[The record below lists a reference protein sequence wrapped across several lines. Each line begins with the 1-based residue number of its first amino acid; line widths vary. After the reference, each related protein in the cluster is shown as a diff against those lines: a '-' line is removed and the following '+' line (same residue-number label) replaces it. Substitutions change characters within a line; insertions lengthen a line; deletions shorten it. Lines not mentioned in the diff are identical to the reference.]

1 MPLIVEGLKFVIRV
15 ALVADQEM
23 ITGLGLVD
31 NRFRL
36 LPEKTPFVGDV
47 NFRQVSQSLQ
57 EKTDSAIHGGINGAT
72 DDAKPRFGDDVG
84 QIQAI
89 DPRLGHRSL
98 AIRTPTVSSLN
109 HNPSVTHNGDMKRSM
124 SCPSLKRIFER
135 LHEDLSTPRDLTN
148 SYLSPEVGASVRAD
162 SSGLLS
168 HGSRDP
174 LASGPRLNA
183 SGVQAGF
190 GGVLNHD

>member
-89 DPRLGHRSL
+89 DP
-98 AIRTPTVSSLN
+98 
-109 HNPSVTHNGDMKRSM
+109 
-124 SCPSLKRIFER
+124 
-135 LHEDLSTPRDLTN
+135 
-148 SYLSPEVGASVRAD
+148 
-162 SSGLLS
+162 
-168 HGSRDP
+168 
-174 LASGPRLNA
+174 
-183 SGVQAGF
+183 
-190 GGVLNHD
+190 